1 MNNVKLLALGI
12 GPFLLSPALHAET
25 LTRPA
30 KQDVAAFAVSVA
42 EWKPL
47 KARDREVLQKLLPAY
62 PEEIIGLE
70 TSADGTVKLAMR
82 SGEKVVLDDLK
93 SKTQPERLENSDVED
108 MFADAYPQQLPEKK
122 WPFAL
127 DPGRYRSAA
136 FFKAVYGKNEKDVA
150 KNLTTVKFCGS
161 NIQFNKLNGGATALT
176 AVADDLAKLQASNPK
191 VSPYLKKLGGG
202 FNWRQIA
209 GTESL
214 SAHSFGIAIDLNP
227 DLGGYW
233 KWDKGD
239 ASDMKRRTDYPAE
252 IISIFE
258 KHGFVWGGKWYHF
271 DLMHFE
277 YRPELAGQNMSSAPV
292 AAVASPEAI
301 PVDSEPEPEPVKA
314 TKTAEPSVSE
324 LLFQAA
330 FDVSPYKEF
339 TLLSKIEILRL
350 VQSRLRYEGYYTKAI
365 DGKFTDDTQA
375 AIRNW
380 QQEEGLA
387 SNGLLDEQTLTALG
401 LAKLKETKAPPPPL
415 DLGNKKKK

>member
-1 MNNVKLLALGI
+1 MNNVKPLAVGI
-12 GPFLLSPALHAET
+12 GLFFFGLTAQAET

-30 KQDVAAFAVSVA
+30 KQDAATFAASVA
-42 EWKPL
+42 DWKPL
-47 KARDREVLQKLLPAY
+47 KQRDREVLQKLIPAY

-70 TSADGTVKLAMR
+70 ASAEGVVKLSMR

-108 MFADAYPQQLPEKK
+108 MFADPYPQQMPAKK

-136 FFKAVYGKNEKDVA
+136 FFKAVYGSNEKEVA

-161 NIQFNKLNGGATALT
+161 NIQFNKLNGASAALT
-176 AVADDLAKLQASNPK
+176 AVAEELAKLKASNPK
-191 VSPYLKKLGGG
+191 VAPYLKKLGGG
-202 FNWRQIA
+202 FNWRPIA

-252 IISIFE
+252 VISIFE

-277 YRPELAGQNMSSAPV
+277 YRPELAGKNMSASTVTAASAEEIIV
-292 AAVASPEAI
+292 DAKPE
-301 PVDSEPEPEPVKA
+301 
-314 TKTAEPSVSE
+314 TKPAKSTSGAEPSVSE

-339 TLLSKIEILRL
+339 NLLSKIEILRL
-350 VQSRLRYEGYYTKAI
+350 VQSRLRYDGYYTKAI
-365 DGKFTDDTQA
+365 DGKFTDETQT

-380 QQEEGLA
+380 QQEQGLA
-387 SNGLLDEQTLTALG
+387 SNGLLDEQTLSALG

-415 DLGNKKKK
+415 DLGPKK